1 MFDSSG
7 ERSRLHGSQHPNS
20 QPCRTAL
27 MSSHIAG
34 IDPNTTQPRD
44 RVVIRMHHSR
54 IIHFHTRRR
63 DSLLV
68 LHSFCHQ
75 TQCFDEGDGDR
86 LLKVCAHRVQ
96 DTAIKRRRKSEHGLL
111 ATRPPPA
118 VRNFRTAYLLAISLS
133 SNRHHPAISIASHP

>member
-1 MFDSSG
+1 
-7 ERSRLHGSQHPNS
+7 
-20 QPCRTAL
+20 

-34 IDPNTTQPRD
+34 NDPSTAQPQD
-44 RVVIRMHHSR
+44 RVVIRMHR
-54 IIHFHTRRR
+54 LRVIHFHTRRR

-86 LLKVCAHRVQ
+86 LLKVCACRVQ
-96 DTAIKRRRKSEHGLL
+96 DMAIKRRRKSEHGLL

-118 VRNFRTAYLLAISLS
+118 VRNLRTAYLLAISLL
-133 SNRHHPAISIASHP
+133 SNRHRPAIPIASHR